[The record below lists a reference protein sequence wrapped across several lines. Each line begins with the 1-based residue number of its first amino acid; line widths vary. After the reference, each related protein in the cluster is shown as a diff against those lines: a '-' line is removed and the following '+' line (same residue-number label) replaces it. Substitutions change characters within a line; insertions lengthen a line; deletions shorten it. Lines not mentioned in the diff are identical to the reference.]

1 MKKCIYFIILFLLI
15 IPLNTL
21 GLVMQSDK
29 IYVTDSAGILN
40 DEVEDYI
47 VTYSEFLKENKNI
60 DYYVVSVKSLEGV
73 SLEEYTDYIFDSFNM
88 NDLGLLIVISHDDRS
103 IRIKAGSELSKV
115 IGSSTIDN
123 YIDSYFMPY
132 LKNDDWN
139 TGVKN
144 GYSSFYKLLCN
155 IFKIDS
161 STMTVYDGKSFIN
174 NYRYPIFIV
183 ILWICIFISGFFTKS
198 FVNIKKGIEKVS
210 TIKEFIIAISIII
223 NIYLLYFCYLLIPL
237 SVFVVLGFEGV
248 IINNIIDQSD
258 IISNKRKDTR
268 KLNKKR
274 KKKINNKTKIVK
286 DKKTVKEDKH
296 R

>member
-1 MKKCIYFIILFLLI
+1 MKKLIYFIILFLMI

-21 GLVMQSDK
+21 GLVKQSND
-29 IYVTDSAGILN
+29 IYVTDSAQILN
-40 DEVEDYI
+40 NETQDYI

-60 DYYVVSVKSLEGV
+60 DYYVVTVKSLEGI
-73 SLEEYTDYIFDSFNM
+73 SLEEYTDYVFDSFNM

-115 IGSSTIDN
+115 IESSTIDN

-139 TGVKN
+139 TGIKN

-161 STMTVYDGKSFIN
+161 STMTVYNGKSFIN
-174 NYRYPIFIV
+174 NYRYTIFIV
-183 ILWICIFISGFFTKS
+183 ILWICIFISGFLAKKI
-198 FVNIKKGIEKVS
+198 VNIKKGIEKVS
-210 TIKEFIIAISIII
+210 TIKDFLIAISIII

-237 SVFVVLGFEGV
+237 SIFIVLGFECV
-248 IINNIIDQSD
+248 IIYNILDQNNFFSNKNRKAKKNINKKVKNRTK
-258 IISNKRKDTR
+258 IIS
-268 KLNKKR
+268 
-274 KKKINNKTKIVK
+274 KKK
-286 DKKTVKEDKH
+286 H

>member
-1 MKKCIYFIILFLLI
+1 MKKLIYFIILFLMI

-21 GLVMQSDK
+21 GLVKQSDD
-29 IYVTDSAGILN
+29 IYVTDSAQILN
-40 DEVEDYI
+40 NETEDYI

-60 DYYVVSVKSLEGV
+60 DYYVVTVKSLEGI
-73 SLEEYTDYIFDSFNM
+73 SLEEYTDYVFDSFNM
-88 NDLGLLIVISHDDRS
+88 NDLGLLIIISHDDRS

-115 IGSSTIDN
+115 IESSTIDN

-139 TGVKN
+139 TGIKN

-161 STMTVYDGKSFIN
+161 STMTVYNGKSFIN
-174 NYRYPIFIV
+174 NYRYTIFIV
-183 ILWICIFISGFFTKS
+183 ILWICIFISGFLAKKI
-198 FVNIKKGIEKVS
+198 VNIKKGIEKVS
-210 TIKEFIIAISIII
+210 TIKDFLIAISIII

-237 SVFVVLGFEGV
+237 SVFIVLGFECV
-248 IINNIIDQSD
+248 IIYNILDQNNFF
-258 IISNKRKDTR
+258 SNKDK
-268 KLNKKR
+268 KAKKNINKKV
-274 KKKINNKTKIVK
+274 KNKTKTISK
-286 DKKTVKEDKH
+286 NKH

>member
-1 MKKCIYFIILFLLI
+1 MKKLIYFIILFLMI

-21 GLVMQSDK
+21 GLVKQSDE
-29 IYVTDSAGILN
+29 IFVTDSAQILN
-40 DEVEDYI
+40 NETEDYI

-60 DYYVVSVKSLEGV
+60 DYYVVTVKSLEGI
-73 SLEEYTDYIFDSFNM
+73 SLEEYTDYVFDSFNM

-115 IGSSTIDN
+115 IESSTIDN

-139 TGVKN
+139 TGIKN

-161 STMTVYDGKSFIN
+161 STMTAYNGKSFIN
-174 NYRYPIFIV
+174 NYRHTIFIV
-183 ILWICIFISGFFTKS
+183 ILWICIFISGFLAKKI
-198 FVNIKKGIEKVS
+198 VNIKKGIEKVS
-210 TIKEFIIAISIII
+210 TIKDFLIAISIII

-237 SVFVVLGFEGV
+237 SVFIVLGFECV
-248 IINNIIDQSD
+248 IIYNILDQNNFFS
-258 IISNKRKDTR
+258 S
-268 KLNKKR
+268 
-274 KKKINNKTKIVK
+274 K
-286 DKKTVKEDKH
+286 DKKTKKNINKKVKNKTKTISKNKH

>member
-29 IYVTDSAGILN
+29 IYVTDSADILD

-47 VTYSEFLKENKNI
+47 VTYSEFLKENENI
-60 DYYVVSVKSLEGV
+60 DYYVVTVKSLDGI
-73 SLEEYTDYIFDSFNM
+73 SLEEYTDYIFNSFNM

-115 IGSSTIDN
+115 IDSSTIDN

-139 TGVKN
+139 TGIKN

-161 STMTVYDGKSFIN
+161 SLMTVYNGKSFVN

-183 ILWICIFISGFFTKS
+183 LLWICIFIAGFVTKS
-198 FVNIKKGIEKVS
+198 FVNLKKGIEKVS
-210 TIKEFIIAISIII
+210 TIKDFLIAISIIL

-248 IINNIIDQSD
+248 VIYNIIDQSG
-258 IISNKRKDTR
+258 IYTSKCKKTR
-268 KLNKKR
+268 KVKKTANR
-274 KKKINNKTKIVK
+274 KTSNKTKTVNL
-286 DKKTVKEDKH
+286 KK
-296 R
+296 RR

>member
-1 MKKCIYFIILFLLI
+1 MKKLIYFIILFLMI

-21 GLVMQSDK
+21 GLVKQSDD
-29 IYVTDSAGILN
+29 IYITDSAQILN
-40 DEVEDYI
+40 NETEDYI

-60 DYYVVSVKSLEGV
+60 DYYVVTVKSLEGIN
-73 SLEEYTDYIFDSFNM
+73 LEEYTDYVFDSFNM

-115 IGSSTIDN
+115 IESSTIDN

-139 TGVKN
+139 TGIKN

-161 STMTVYDGKSFIN
+161 STMTVYNGKSFIN
-174 NYRYPIFIV
+174 NYRYTIFIV
-183 ILWICIFISGFFTKS
+183 ILWICIFISGFLAKKI
-198 FVNIKKGIEKVS
+198 VNIKKGIEKVS
-210 TIKEFIIAISIII
+210 TIKDFLIAISIII

-237 SVFVVLGFEGV
+237 SIFIVLGFECV
-248 IINNIIDQSD
+248 IIYNILNQNNFF
-258 IISNKRKDTR
+258 SNKNRKA
-268 KLNKKR
+268 KKNINKKVKNR
-274 KKKINNKTKIVK
+274 TKTISKKK
-286 DKKTVKEDKH
+286 H

>member
-1 MKKCIYFIILFLLI
+1 MKKLIYFIILFLMI

-21 GLVMQSDK
+21 GLVKQSDE
-29 IYVTDSAGILN
+29 IYVTDSAQILN
-40 DEVEDYI
+40 NETEDYI

-60 DYYVVSVKSLEGV
+60 DYYVVTVKSLEGI
-73 SLEEYTDYIFDSFNM
+73 SLEEYTDYVFDSFNM

-115 IGSSTIDN
+115 IESSTIDN

-139 TGVKN
+139 TGIKN

-161 STMTVYDGKSFIN
+161 STMTVYNGKSFIN
-174 NYRYPIFIV
+174 NYRYTIFIV
-183 ILWICIFISGFFTKS
+183 ILWICIFISGFLAKKI
-198 FVNIKKGIEKVS
+198 VNIKKGIEKVS
-210 TIKEFIIAISIII
+210 TIKDFLIAISIII

-237 SVFVVLGFEGV
+237 SIFIVLGFECV
-248 IINNIIDQSD
+248 IIYNILDQNNFF
-258 IISNKRKDTR
+258 SNKNRKA
-268 KLNKKR
+268 KKNINKKVKNR
-274 KKKINNKTKIVK
+274 TKTISKKK
-286 DKKTVKEDKH
+286 H

>member
-1 MKKCIYFIILFLLI
+1 MKKLIYFIILFLMI

-21 GLVMQSDK
+21 GLVKQSDD
-29 IYVTDSAGILN
+29 IYITDSAQILN
-40 DEVEDYI
+40 SETEDYI

-60 DYYVVSVKSLEGV
+60 DYYVVTVKSLEGIN
-73 SLEEYTDYIFDSFNM
+73 LEEYTDYVFDSFNM

-115 IGSSTIDN
+115 IESSTIDN

-139 TGVKN
+139 TGIKN

-161 STMTVYDGKSFIN
+161 STMTVYNGKSFIN
-174 NYRYPIFIV
+174 NYRYTIFIV
-183 ILWICIFISGFFTKS
+183 ILWICIFISGFLAKKI
-198 FVNIKKGIEKVS
+198 VNIKKGIEKVS
-210 TIKEFIIAISIII
+210 TIKDFLIAISIII
-223 NIYLLYFCYLLIPL
+223 NIYLLYFCYLLIHL
-237 SVFVVLGFEGV
+237 SIFIVLGFECV
-248 IINNIIDQSD
+248 IIYNILNQNNFFSNKNRKAKNNI
-258 IISNKRKDTR
+258 
-268 KLNKKR
+268 NKKVKNR
-274 KKKINNKTKIVK
+274 TKTISKKK
-286 DKKTVKEDKH
+286 H

>member
-1 MKKCIYFIILFLLI
+1 MKKLIYFIILFLMI

-21 GLVMQSDK
+21 GLVKQSDE
-29 IYVTDSAGILN
+29 IYVTDSAQILN
-40 DEVEDYI
+40 NETEDYI

-60 DYYVVSVKSLEGV
+60 DYYVVTVKSLEGI
-73 SLEEYTDYIFDSFNM
+73 SLEEYTDYVFDSFNM

-115 IGSSTIDN
+115 IESSTIDN

-139 TGVKN
+139 TGIKN

-161 STMTVYDGKSFIN
+161 STMTVYNGKSFIN
-174 NYRYPIFIV
+174 NYRYTIFIV
-183 ILWICIFISGFFTKS
+183 ILWICIFISGFLAKKI
-198 FVNIKKGIEKVS
+198 VNIKKGIEKVS
-210 TIKEFIIAISIII
+210 TIKDFLIAISIII

-237 SVFVVLGFEGV
+237 SVFIVLGFECV
-248 IINNIIDQSD
+248 IIYNILDQNNFFS
-258 IISNKRKDTR
+258 
-268 KLNKKR
+268 
-274 KKKINNKTKIVK
+274 NKTKKTKKNINKKVK
-286 DKKTVKEDKH
+286 NKTKTISKNKH

>member
-1 MKKCIYFIILFLLI
+1 MKKLIYFIILFLMI

-21 GLVMQSDK
+21 GLVRQSDE
-29 IYVTDSAGILN
+29 IYVTDSAQILN
-40 DEVEDYI
+40 NETEDYI

-60 DYYVVSVKSLEGV
+60 DYYVVTVKSLEGI
-73 SLEEYTDYIFDSFNM
+73 SLEEYTDYVFDSFNM

-115 IGSSTIDN
+115 IESSTIDN

-139 TGVKN
+139 TGIKN

-161 STMTVYDGKSFIN
+161 STMTVYNGKSFIN
-174 NYRYPIFIV
+174 NYRYTIFIV
-183 ILWICIFISGFFTKS
+183 ILWICIFISGFLAKKI
-198 FVNIKKGIEKVS
+198 VNIKKGIEKVS
-210 TIKEFIIAISIII
+210 TIKDFLIAISIII

-237 SVFVVLGFEGV
+237 SVFIVLGFECV
-248 IINNIIDQSD
+248 IIYNILDQNNFFS
-258 IISNKRKDTR
+258 S
-268 KLNKKR
+268 
-274 KKKINNKTKIVK
+274 K
-286 DKKTVKEDKH
+286 DKKTKKNINKKVKNKIKTISKNKH

>member
-1 MKKCIYFIILFLLI
+1 MKKLIYFIILFLMI

-21 GLVMQSDK
+21 GLVKQSND
-29 IYVTDSAGILN
+29 IYVTDSAQILN
-40 DEVEDYI
+40 NETQDYI

-60 DYYVVSVKSLEGV
+60 DYYVVTVKSLEGI
-73 SLEEYTDYIFDSFNM
+73 SLEEYTDYVFDSFNM

-115 IGSSTIDN
+115 IESSTIDN

-139 TGVKN
+139 TGIKN

-161 STMTVYDGKSFIN
+161 STMTVYNGKSFIN
-174 NYRYPIFIV
+174 NYRYTIFIV
-183 ILWICIFISGFFTKS
+183 ILWICIFISGFLAKKI
-198 FVNIKKGIEKVS
+198 VNIKKGIEKVS
-210 TIKEFIIAISIII
+210 TIKDFLIAISIII

-237 SVFVVLGFEGV
+237 SIFIVLGFECV
-248 IINNIIDQSD
+248 IIYNILDQNNFF
-258 IISNKRKDTR
+258 SNKNRKA
-268 KLNKKR
+268 KKNINKKVKNR
-274 KKKINNKTKIVK
+274 TKTISKKK
-286 DKKTVKEDKH
+286 H

>member
-1 MKKCIYFIILFLLI
+1 MKKLIYFIILFLMI

-21 GLVMQSDK
+21 GLVRQSDE
-29 IYVTDSAGILN
+29 IYVTDSAQILN
-40 DEVEDYI
+40 NETEDYI

-60 DYYVVSVKSLEGV
+60 DYYVVTVKSLEGI
-73 SLEEYTDYIFDSFNM
+73 SLEEYTDYVFDSFNM

-115 IGSSTIDN
+115 IESSTIDN

-139 TGVKN
+139 TGIKN

-161 STMTVYDGKSFIN
+161 STMTVYNGKSFIN
-174 NYRYPIFIV
+174 NYRYTIFIV
-183 ILWICIFISGFFTKS
+183 ILWICIFISGFLAKKI
-198 FVNIKKGIEKVS
+198 VNIKKGIEKVS
-210 TIKEFIIAISIII
+210 TIKDFLIAISIII

-237 SVFVVLGFEGV
+237 SVFIVLGFECV
-248 IINNIIDQSD
+248 IIYNILDQNNFFS
-258 IISNKRKDTR
+258 S
-268 KLNKKR
+268 
-274 KKKINNKTKIVK
+274 K
-286 DKKTVKEDKH
+286 DKKTKKNTNKKVKNKTKTISKNKH

>member
-1 MKKCIYFIILFLLI
+1 MSMKKLIYFIILFLMI

-21 GLVMQSDK
+21 GLVRQSDE
-29 IYVTDSAGILN
+29 IYVTDSAQILN
-40 DEVEDYI
+40 NETEDYI

-60 DYYVVSVKSLEGV
+60 DYYVVTVKSLEGI
-73 SLEEYTDYIFDSFNM
+73 SLEEYTDYVFDSFNM

-115 IGSSTIDN
+115 IESSTIDN

-139 TGVKN
+139 TGIKN

-161 STMTVYDGKSFIN
+161 STMTVYNGKSFIN
-174 NYRYPIFIV
+174 NYRYTIFIV
-183 ILWICIFISGFFTKS
+183 ILWICIFISGFLAKKI
-198 FVNIKKGIEKVS
+198 VNIKKGIEKVS
-210 TIKEFIIAISIII
+210 TIKDFLIAISIII

-237 SVFVVLGFEGV
+237 SVFIVLGFECV
-248 IINNIIDQSD
+248 IIYNILDQNNFFS
-258 IISNKRKDTR
+258 S
-268 KLNKKR
+268 
-274 KKKINNKTKIVK
+274 K
-286 DKKTVKEDKH
+286 DKKTKKNINKKVKNKTKTISKNKH

>member
-1 MKKCIYFIILFLLI
+1 MKKLIYFIILFLMI

-21 GLVMQSDK
+21 GLVKQSDD
-29 IYVTDSAGILN
+29 IYVTDSAQILN
-40 DEVEDYI
+40 NEIEDYI

-60 DYYVVSVKSLEGV
+60 DYYVVTVKSLEGIN
-73 SLEEYTDYIFDSFNM
+73 LEEYTDYVFDSFNM

-115 IGSSTIDN
+115 IESSTIDN

-139 TGVKN
+139 TGIKN

-161 STMTVYDGKSFIN
+161 STMTVYNGKSFIN
-174 NYRYPIFIV
+174 NYRYTIFIV
-183 ILWICIFISGFFTKS
+183 ILWICIFISGFLAKKI
-198 FVNIKKGIEKVS
+198 VNIKKGIEKVS
-210 TIKEFIIAISIII
+210 TIKDFLIAISIII

-237 SVFVVLGFEGV
+237 SIFIVLGFECV
-248 IINNIIDQSD
+248 IIYNILNQNNFFSNKNRKAKNNI
-258 IISNKRKDTR
+258 
-268 KLNKKR
+268 NKKVKNR
-274 KKKINNKTKIVK
+274 TKTISKKK
-286 DKKTVKEDKH
+286 H

>member
-1 MKKCIYFIILFLLI
+1 MKKLIYFIILFLMI

-21 GLVMQSDK
+21 GLVRQSDE
-29 IYVTDSAGILN
+29 IYVTDSAQILN
-40 DEVEDYI
+40 NETEDYI

-60 DYYVVSVKSLEGV
+60 DYYVVTVKSLEGI
-73 SLEEYTDYIFDSFNM
+73 SLEEYTDYVFDSFNM
-88 NDLGLLIVISHDDRS
+88 NDLGLLIVISRDDRS

-115 IGSSTIDN
+115 IESSTIDN

-139 TGVKN
+139 TGIKN

-161 STMTVYDGKSFIN
+161 STMTVYNGKSFIN
-174 NYRYPIFIV
+174 NYRYTIFIV
-183 ILWICIFISGFFTKS
+183 ILWICIFISGFLAKKI
-198 FVNIKKGIEKVS
+198 VNIKKGIEKVS
-210 TIKEFIIAISIII
+210 TIKDFLIAISIII

-237 SVFVVLGFEGV
+237 SIFIVLGFECV
-248 IINNIIDQSD
+248 IIYNILDQNNFF
-258 IISNKRKDTR
+258 SNKNRKA
-268 KLNKKR
+268 KKNINKKVKNR
-274 KKKINNKTKIVK
+274 TKTISKKK
-286 DKKTVKEDKH
+286 H

>member
-1 MKKCIYFIILFLLI
+1 MKKLIYFIILFLMI

-21 GLVMQSDK
+21 GLIKQSDD
-29 IYVTDSAGILN
+29 IYVTDSAQILN
-40 DEVEDYI
+40 NETEDYI

-60 DYYVVSVKSLEGV
+60 DYYVVTVKSLEGI
-73 SLEEYTDYIFDSFNM
+73 SLEEYTDYVFDSFNM

-115 IGSSTIDN
+115 IESSTIDN

-139 TGVKN
+139 TGIKN

-161 STMTVYDGKSFIN
+161 STMTVYNGKSFIN
-174 NYRYPIFIV
+174 NYRYTIFIV
-183 ILWICIFISGFFTKS
+183 ILWICIFISGFLAKKI
-198 FVNIKKGIEKVS
+198 VNIKKGIEKVS
-210 TIKEFIIAISIII
+210 TIKDFLIAISIII

-237 SVFVVLGFEGV
+237 SVFIVLGFECV
-248 IINNIIDQSD
+248 IIYNILDQNNFFS
-258 IISNKRKDTR
+258 S
-268 KLNKKR
+268 
-274 KKKINNKTKIVK
+274 K
-286 DKKTVKEDKH
+286 DKKTKKNINKKVKNKTKTISKNKH

>member
-1 MKKCIYFIILFLLI
+1 MKKLIYFIIIFLMI

-21 GLVMQSDK
+21 GLVKQSDD
-29 IYVTDSAGILN
+29 IYVTDSAQILN
-40 DEVEDYI
+40 NETEDYI

-60 DYYVVSVKSLEGV
+60 DYYVVTVKSLEGI
-73 SLEEYTDYIFDSFNM
+73 SLEEYTDYVFDSFNM

-103 IRIKAGSELSKV
+103 IRIKAGRELSKV
-115 IGSSTIDN
+115 IESSTIDN

-139 TGVKN
+139 TGIKN

-161 STMTVYDGKSFIN
+161 STMTVYNGKSFIN
-174 NYRYPIFIV
+174 NYRYTIFIV
-183 ILWICIFISGFFTKS
+183 ILWICIFISGFLAKKI
-198 FVNIKKGIEKVS
+198 VNIKKGIEKVS
-210 TIKEFIIAISIII
+210 TIKDFLIAISIII

-237 SVFVVLGFEGV
+237 SIFIVLGFECV
-248 IINNIIDQSD
+248 IIYNILDQNNFF
-258 IISNKRKDTR
+258 SNKNRKA
-268 KLNKKR
+268 KKNINKKVKNR
-274 KKKINNKTKIVK
+274 TKTISKKK
-286 DKKTVKEDKH
+286 H

>member
-1 MKKCIYFIILFLLI
+1 MKKLIYFIIIFLMI

-21 GLVMQSDK
+21 GLIKQSDD
-29 IYVTDSAGILN
+29 IYVTDSAQILN
-40 DEVEDYI
+40 NETEDYI

-60 DYYVVSVKSLEGV
+60 DYYVVTVKSLEGI
-73 SLEEYTDYIFDSFNM
+73 SLEEYTDYVFDAFNM

-115 IGSSTIDN
+115 IESSTIDN

-139 TGVKN
+139 TGIKN

-161 STMTVYDGKSFIN
+161 STMTVYNGKSFIN
-174 NYRYPIFIV
+174 NYRYTIFIV
-183 ILWICIFISGFFTKS
+183 ILWICIFISGFLAKKI
-198 FVNIKKGIEKVS
+198 VNIKKGIEKVS
-210 TIKEFIIAISIII
+210 TIKDFLIAISIII

-237 SVFVVLGFEGV
+237 SIFIVLGFECV
-248 IINNIIDQSD
+248 IIYNILDQNNFFSNKNRKAKKNINKKVKNRTK
-258 IISNKRKDTR
+258 IIS
-268 KLNKKR
+268 
-274 KKKINNKTKIVK
+274 KKK
-286 DKKTVKEDKH
+286 H

>member
-1 MKKCIYFIILFLLI
+1 MSMKKLIYFIILFLMI

-21 GLVMQSDK
+21 GLVKQSDE
-29 IYVTDSAGILN
+29 IYVTDSAQILN
-40 DEVEDYI
+40 NETEDYI

-60 DYYVVSVKSLEGV
+60 DYYVVTVKSLEGI
-73 SLEEYTDYIFDSFNM
+73 SLEEYTDYVFDSFNM

-115 IGSSTIDN
+115 IESSTIDN

-139 TGVKN
+139 TGIKN

-161 STMTVYDGKSFIN
+161 STMTVYNGKSFIN
-174 NYRYPIFIV
+174 NYRYTIFIV
-183 ILWICIFISGFFTKS
+183 ILWICIFISGFLAKKI
-198 FVNIKKGIEKVS
+198 VNIKKGIEKVS
-210 TIKEFIIAISIII
+210 TIKDFLIAISIII

-237 SVFVVLGFEGV
+237 SVFIVLGFECV
-248 IINNIIDQSD
+248 IIYNILDQNNFFS
-258 IISNKRKDTR
+258 S
-268 KLNKKR
+268 
-274 KKKINNKTKIVK
+274 K
-286 DKKTVKEDKH
+286 DKKTKKNINKKVKNKTKTISKNKH

>member
-60 DYYVVSVKSLEGV
+60 DYYVVSVKSLEGI

-115 IGSSTIDN
+115 IDSSTIDN

-139 TGVKN
+139 TGIKN

-198 FVNIKKGIEKVS
+198 FINIKKGIENVS
-210 TIKEFIIAISIII
+210 TIKEFIIAISIIL

-248 IINNIIDQSD
+248 VIYNIIEQSG

-268 KLNKKR
+268 KSNKKR
-274 KKKINNKTKIVK
+274 NNKTKIVK
-286 DKKTVKEDKH
+286 DKKTVKENKH

>member
-1 MKKCIYFIILFLLI
+1 MKKLIYFIILFLMI

-21 GLVMQSDK
+21 GLVKQSDE
-29 IYVTDSAGILN
+29 IYVTDSAQILN
-40 DEVEDYI
+40 NETEDYI

-60 DYYVVSVKSLEGV
+60 DYYVVTVKSLEGI
-73 SLEEYTDYIFDSFNM
+73 SLEEYTDYVFDSFNM

-115 IGSSTIDN
+115 IESSTIDN

-139 TGVKN
+139 TGIKN
-144 GYSSFYKLLCN
+144 GYSSFYKLFCN

-161 STMTVYDGKSFIN
+161 STMTVYNGKSFIN
-174 NYRYPIFIV
+174 NYRYTIFIV
-183 ILWICIFISGFFTKS
+183 ILWICIFISGFLAKKI
-198 FVNIKKGIEKVS
+198 VNIKKGIEKVS
-210 TIKEFIIAISIII
+210 TIKDFLIAISIII

-237 SVFVVLGFEGV
+237 SVFIVLGFECV
-248 IINNIIDQSD
+248 IIYNILDQNNFFS
-258 IISNKRKDTR
+258 S
-268 KLNKKR
+268 
-274 KKKINNKTKIVK
+274 K
-286 DKKTVKEDKH
+286 DKKTKKNINKKVKNKTKTISKNKH

>member
-1 MKKCIYFIILFLLI
+1 MKKLIYFIILFLMI

-21 GLVMQSDK
+21 GFIKQSDD
-29 IYVTDSAGILN
+29 IYVTDSAQILN
-40 DEVEDYI
+40 NETEDYI

-60 DYYVVSVKSLEGV
+60 DYYVVTVKSLEGI
-73 SLEEYTDYIFDSFNM
+73 SLEEYTDYVFDSFNM

-115 IGSSTIDN
+115 IESSTIDN

-139 TGVKN
+139 TGIKN

-161 STMTVYDGKSFIN
+161 STMTVYNGKSFIN
-174 NYRYPIFIV
+174 NYRYTIFIV
-183 ILWICIFISGFFTKS
+183 ILWICIFISGFLAKKI
-198 FVNIKKGIEKVS
+198 VNIKKGIEKVS
-210 TIKEFIIAISIII
+210 TIKDFLIAISIII

-237 SVFVVLGFEGV
+237 SIFIVLGFECV
-248 IINNIIDQSD
+248 IIYNILDQNNFF
-258 IISNKRKDTR
+258 SNKNRKA
-268 KLNKKR
+268 KKNINKKVKNR
-274 KKKINNKTKIVK
+274 TKTISKNKY
-286 DKKTVKEDKH
+286 

>member
-1 MKKCIYFIILFLLI
+1 MKKLIYFIILFLMI

-21 GLVMQSDK
+21 GLVRQSDE
-29 IYVTDSAGILN
+29 IYVTDSAQILN
-40 DEVEDYI
+40 NETEDYI

-60 DYYVVSVKSLEGV
+60 DYYVVTVKSLEGI
-73 SLEEYTDYIFDSFNM
+73 SLEEYTDYVFDSFNM

-103 IRIKAGSELSKV
+103 IRIKAGSKLSKV
-115 IGSSTIDN
+115 IESSTIDN

-139 TGVKN
+139 TGIKN

-161 STMTVYDGKSFIN
+161 STMTVYNGKSFIN
-174 NYRYPIFIV
+174 NYRYTIFIV
-183 ILWICIFISGFFTKS
+183 ILWICIFISGFLAKKI
-198 FVNIKKGIEKVS
+198 VNIKKGIEKVS
-210 TIKEFIIAISIII
+210 TIKDFLIAISIII

-237 SVFVVLGFEGV
+237 SVFIVLGFECV
-248 IINNIIDQSD
+248 IIYNILDQNNFFSI
-258 IISNKRKDTR
+258 
-268 KLNKKR
+268 
-274 KKKINNKTKIVK
+274 K
-286 DKKTVKEDKH
+286 DKKTKKNINKKVKNKTKTISKNKH

>member
-1 MKKCIYFIILFLLI
+1 MKKLIYFIILFLMI

-21 GLVMQSDK
+21 GLVRQSDE
-29 IYVTDSAGILN
+29 IYVTDSAQILN
-40 DEVEDYI
+40 NETEDYI

-60 DYYVVSVKSLEGV
+60 DYYVVTVKSLEGI
-73 SLEEYTDYIFDSFNM
+73 SLEEYTDYVFDSFNM

-115 IGSSTIDN
+115 IESSTIDN

-139 TGVKN
+139 TGIKN

-161 STMTVYDGKSFIN
+161 STMTVYNGKSFIN
-174 NYRYPIFIV
+174 NYRYTIFIV
-183 ILWICIFISGFFTKS
+183 ILWICIFISGFLAKKI
-198 FVNIKKGIEKVS
+198 VNIKKGIEKVS
-210 TIKEFIIAISIII
+210 TIKDFLIAISIII
-223 NIYLLYFCYLLIPL
+223 NIYLFYFCYLLIPL
-237 SVFVVLGFEGV
+237 SVFIVLGFECV
-248 IINNIIDQSD
+248 IIYNILDQNNFF
-258 IISNKRKDTR
+258 SNKAK
-268 KLNKKR
+268 KAKKNINKKV
-274 KKKINNKTKIVK
+274 KNKA
-286 DKKTVKEDKH
+286 KTISKNKH

>member
-1 MKKCIYFIILFLLI
+1 MKKLIYFIILFLMI

-21 GLVMQSDK
+21 GLVKQSDE
-29 IYVTDSAGILN
+29 IYVTDSAQILN
-40 DEVEDYI
+40 NETEDYI

-60 DYYVVSVKSLEGV
+60 DYYVVTVKSLEGI
-73 SLEEYTDYIFDSFNM
+73 SLEEYTDYVFDSFNM

-115 IGSSTIDN
+115 IESSTIDN

-139 TGVKN
+139 TGIKN

-161 STMTVYDGKSFIN
+161 STMTVYNGKSFIN
-174 NYRYPIFIV
+174 NYRYTIFIV
-183 ILWICIFISGFFTKS
+183 ILWICIFISGFLAKKI
-198 FVNIKKGIEKVS
+198 VNIKKGIEKVS
-210 TIKEFIIAISIII
+210 TIKDFLIAISIIM

-237 SVFVVLGFEGV
+237 SVFIVLGFECV
-248 IINNIIDQSD
+248 IIYNILDQNNFF
-258 IISNKRKDTR
+258 SNKDK
-268 KLNKKR
+268 KAKKNINKKV
-274 KKKINNKTKIVK
+274 KNKTKTISK
-286 DKKTVKEDKH
+286 NKH

>member
-1 MKKCIYFIILFLLI
+1 MKKLIYFIILFLMI

-21 GLVMQSDK
+21 GLVRQSDE
-29 IYVTDSAGILN
+29 IYVTDSAQILN
-40 DEVEDYI
+40 NETEDYI

-60 DYYVVSVKSLEGV
+60 DYYVVTVKSLEGI
-73 SLEEYTDYIFDSFNM
+73 SLEEYTDYVFDSFNM

-115 IGSSTIDN
+115 IESSTIDN

-139 TGVKN
+139 TGIKN

-161 STMTVYDGKSFIN
+161 STMTVYNGKSFIN
-174 NYRYPIFIV
+174 NYRYTIFIV
-183 ILWICIFISGFFTKS
+183 ILWICIFISGFLAKKI
-198 FVNIKKGIEKVS
+198 VNIKKGIEKVS
-210 TIKEFIIAISIII
+210 TIKDFLIAISIII

-237 SVFVVLGFEGV
+237 SVFIVLGFECV
-248 IINNIIDQSD
+248 IIYNILDQNNFFS
-258 IISNKRKDTR
+258 R
-268 KLNKKR
+268 
-274 KKKINNKTKIVK
+274 K
-286 DKKTVKEDKH
+286 DKKTKKNINKKVKNKTKTISKNKH

>member
-1 MKKCIYFIILFLLI
+1 MKKLIYFIILFLMI

-21 GLVMQSDK
+21 GLVRQSDE
-29 IYVTDSAGILN
+29 IYVTDSAQILN
-40 DEVEDYI
+40 NETEDYI

-60 DYYVVSVKSLEGV
+60 DYYVVTVKSLEGI
-73 SLEEYTDYIFDSFNM
+73 SLEEYTDYVFDSFNM

-115 IGSSTIDN
+115 IESSTIDN

-139 TGVKN
+139 TGIKN

-161 STMTVYDGKSFIN
+161 STMTVYNGKSFIN
-174 NYRYPIFIV
+174 NYRYTIFIV
-183 ILWICIFISGFFTKS
+183 ILWICIFISGFLAKKI
-198 FVNIKKGIEKVS
+198 VNIKKGIEKVS
-210 TIKEFIIAISIII
+210 TIKDFLIAISIII

-237 SVFVVLGFEGV
+237 SIFIVLGFECV
-248 IINNIIDQSD
+248 IIYNILDQNNFF
-258 IISNKRKDTR
+258 SNKNRKA
-268 KLNKKR
+268 KKNINKKVKNR
-274 KKKINNKTKIVK
+274 TKTISKKK
-286 DKKTVKEDKH
+286 H

>member
-1 MKKCIYFIILFLLI
+1 MKKLIYFIILFLMI
-15 IPLNTL
+15 IPLNIL
-21 GLVMQSDK
+21 GLVRQSDE
-29 IYVTDSAGILN
+29 IYVTDSAQILN
-40 DEVEDYI
+40 NETEDYI

-60 DYYVVSVKSLEGV
+60 DYYVVTVKSLEGI
-73 SLEEYTDYIFDSFNM
+73 SLEEYTDYVFDSFNM

-115 IGSSTIDN
+115 IESSTIDN

-139 TGVKN
+139 TGIKN

-161 STMTVYDGKSFIN
+161 STMTVYNGKSFIN
-174 NYRYPIFIV
+174 NYRYTIFIV
-183 ILWICIFISGFFTKS
+183 ILWICIFISGFLAKKI
-198 FVNIKKGIEKVS
+198 VNIKKEIEKVS
-210 TIKEFIIAISIII
+210 TIKDFLIAISIII

-237 SVFVVLGFEGV
+237 SVFIVLGFECV
-248 IINNIIDQSD
+248 IIYNILDQNNFFS
-258 IISNKRKDTR
+258 SKD
-268 KLNKKR
+268 KKAKKNINKKV
-274 KKKINNKTKIVK
+274 KNKTKTISK
-286 DKKTVKEDKH
+286 NKH

>member
-1 MKKCIYFIILFLLI
+1 MKKLIYFIILFLMI

-21 GLVMQSDK
+21 GLIKQSDD
-29 IYVTDSAGILN
+29 IYVTDSAQILN
-40 DEVEDYI
+40 NETEDYI

-60 DYYVVSVKSLEGV
+60 DYYVVTVKSLEGI
-73 SLEEYTDYIFDSFNM
+73 SLEEYTDYVFDSFNM

-115 IGSSTIDN
+115 IESSTIDN

-139 TGVKN
+139 TGIKN

-161 STMTVYDGKSFIN
+161 STMTVYNGKSFIN
-174 NYRYPIFIV
+174 NYRYTIFIV
-183 ILWICIFISGFFTKS
+183 ILWICIFISGFLAKKI
-198 FVNIKKGIEKVS
+198 VNIKKGIEKVS
-210 TIKEFIIAISIII
+210 TIKDFLIAISIII

-237 SVFVVLGFEGV
+237 SVFIVLGFECV
-248 IINNIIDQSD
+248 IIYNILDQNNFF
-258 IISNKRKDTR
+258 SNKNRKA
-268 KLNKKR
+268 KKNINKKVKNR
-274 KKKINNKTKIVK
+274 TKTISKKK
-286 DKKTVKEDKH
+286 H

>member
-1 MKKCIYFIILFLLI
+1 MKKLIYFIIIFLMI

-21 GLVMQSDK
+21 GLIKQSDD
-29 IYVTDSAGILN
+29 IYVTDSAQILN
-40 DEVEDYI
+40 NETEDYI

-60 DYYVVSVKSLEGV
+60 DYYVVTVKSLEGIN
-73 SLEEYTDYIFDSFNM
+73 LEEYTDYVFDSFNM

-115 IGSSTIDN
+115 IASSTIDN

-139 TGVKN
+139 TGIKN

-161 STMTVYDGKSFIN
+161 STMTVYNGKSFIN
-174 NYRYPIFIV
+174 NYRYTIFIV
-183 ILWICIFISGFFTKS
+183 ILWICIFISGFLAKKI
-198 FVNIKKGIEKVS
+198 VNIKKGIEKVS
-210 TIKEFIIAISIII
+210 TIKDFLIAISIII

-237 SVFVVLGFEGV
+237 SIFIVLGFECV
-248 IINNIIDQSD
+248 IIYNILDQNNFF
-258 IISNKRKDTR
+258 SNKNRKA
-268 KLNKKR
+268 KKNINKKVKNR
-274 KKKINNKTKIVK
+274 TKTISKKK
-286 DKKTVKEDKH
+286 H

>member
-1 MKKCIYFIILFLLI
+1 MKKLIYFIILFLMI

-21 GLVMQSDK
+21 GLVRQSDE
-29 IYVTDSAGILN
+29 IYVTDSAQILN
-40 DEVEDYI
+40 NETEDYI

-60 DYYVVSVKSLEGV
+60 YYYVVTVKSLEGI
-73 SLEEYTDYIFDSFNM
+73 SLEEYTDYVFDSFNM

-115 IGSSTIDN
+115 IESSTIDN

-139 TGVKN
+139 TGIKN

-161 STMTVYDGKSFIN
+161 STMTVYNGKSFIN
-174 NYRYPIFIV
+174 NYRYTIFIV
-183 ILWICIFISGFFTKS
+183 ILWICIFISGFLAKKI
-198 FVNIKKGIEKVS
+198 VNIKKGIEKVS
-210 TIKEFIIAISIII
+210 TIKDFLIAISIII

-237 SVFVVLGFEGV
+237 SVFIVLGFECV
-248 IINNIIDQSD
+248 IIYNILDQNNFFS
-258 IISNKRKDTR
+258 S
-268 KLNKKR
+268 
-274 KKKINNKTKIVK
+274 K
-286 DKKTVKEDKH
+286 DKKTKKNINKKVKNKTKTISKNKH

>member
-1 MKKCIYFIILFLLI
+1 MKKLIYFIILFLMI

-21 GLVMQSDK
+21 GLIKQSDE
-29 IYVTDSAGILN
+29 IYVTDSAQILN
-40 DEVEDYI
+40 NETQDYI

-60 DYYVVSVKSLEGV
+60 DYYVVTVKSLEGI
-73 SLEEYTDYIFDSFNM
+73 SLEEYTDYVFDSFNM

-115 IGSSTIDN
+115 IESSTIDN

-139 TGVKN
+139 TGIKN

-161 STMTVYDGKSFIN
+161 STMTVYNGKSFIN
-174 NYRYPIFIV
+174 NYRYTIFIV
-183 ILWICIFISGFFTKS
+183 ILWICIFISGFLAKKI
-198 FVNIKKGIEKVS
+198 VNIKKGIEKVS
-210 TIKEFIIAISIII
+210 TIKDFLIAISIII

-237 SVFVVLGFEGV
+237 SIFIVLGFECV
-248 IINNIIDQSD
+248 IIYNILDQNNFF
-258 IISNKRKDTR
+258 SNKNRKA
-268 KLNKKR
+268 KKNINKKVKNR
-274 KKKINNKTKIVK
+274 TKTISKKK
-286 DKKTVKEDKH
+286 H

>member
-1 MKKCIYFIILFLLI
+1 MKKLIYFIILFLMI

-21 GLVMQSDK
+21 GLVKQSDD
-29 IYVTDSAGILN
+29 IYITDSAQILN
-40 DEVEDYI
+40 NETEDYI

-60 DYYVVSVKSLEGV
+60 DYYVVTVKSLEGIN
-73 SLEEYTDYIFDSFNM
+73 LEEYTDYVFDSFNM

-115 IGSSTIDN
+115 IESSTIDN

-139 TGVKN
+139 TGIKN

-161 STMTVYDGKSFIN
+161 STMTVYNGKSFIN
-174 NYRYPIFIV
+174 NYRYTIFIV
-183 ILWICIFISGFFTKS
+183 ILWICIFISGFLAKKI
-198 FVNIKKGIEKVS
+198 VNIKKGIEKVS
-210 TIKEFIIAISIII
+210 TIKDFLIAISIII

-237 SVFVVLGFEGV
+237 SIFIVLGFECV
-248 IINNIIDQSD
+248 IIYNILNQNNFFSNKNRKAKNNI
-258 IISNKRKDTR
+258 
-268 KLNKKR
+268 NKKVKNR
-274 KKKINNKTKIVK
+274 TKTISKKK
-286 DKKTVKEDKH
+286 H

>member
-1 MKKCIYFIILFLLI
+1 MKKLIYFIIIFLMI

-21 GLVMQSDK
+21 GLVKQSDD
-29 IYVTDSAGILN
+29 IYVTDSAQILN
-40 DEVEDYI
+40 NETEDHI

-60 DYYVVSVKSLEGV
+60 DYYVVTVKSLEGI
-73 SLEEYTDYIFDSFNM
+73 SLEEYTDYVFDSFNM

-115 IGSSTIDN
+115 IESSTIDN

-139 TGVKN
+139 TGIKN

-161 STMTVYDGKSFIN
+161 STMTVYNGKSFIN
-174 NYRYPIFIV
+174 NYRYTIFIV
-183 ILWICIFISGFFTKS
+183 ILWICIFISGFLAKKI
-198 FVNIKKGIEKVS
+198 VNIKTGIEKVS
-210 TIKEFIIAISIII
+210 TIKDFLIAISIII

-237 SVFVVLGFEGV
+237 SIFIVLGFECV
-248 IINNIIDQSD
+248 IIYNILNQNNFFSNKNRKAKNNI
-258 IISNKRKDTR
+258 
-268 KLNKKR
+268 NKKVKNR
-274 KKKINNKTKIVK
+274 TKTISKKK
-286 DKKTVKEDKH
+286 H

>member
-1 MKKCIYFIILFLLI
+1 MKKLIYFIILFLMI

-21 GLVMQSDK
+21 GLVKQSND
-29 IYVTDSAGILN
+29 IYVTDSAQILN
-40 DEVEDYI
+40 NETEDYI

-60 DYYVVSVKSLEGV
+60 DYYVVTVKSLEGI
-73 SLEEYTDYIFDSFNM
+73 SLEEYTDYVFDSFNM

-115 IGSSTIDN
+115 IESSTIDN

-139 TGVKN
+139 TGIKN

-161 STMTVYDGKSFIN
+161 STMTVYNGKSFIN
-174 NYRYPIFIV
+174 NYRYTIFIV
-183 ILWICIFISGFFTKS
+183 ILWICIFISGFLAKKI
-198 FVNIKKGIEKVS
+198 VNIKKGIEKVS
-210 TIKEFIIAISIII
+210 TIKDFLIAISIII

-237 SVFVVLGFEGV
+237 SIFIVLGFECV
-248 IINNIIDQSD
+248 IIYNILDQNNFF
-258 IISNKRKDTR
+258 SNKNRKA
-268 KLNKKR
+268 KKNINKKVKNSTKTIS
-274 KKKINNKTKIVK
+274 KKK
-286 DKKTVKEDKH
+286 H

>member
-1 MKKCIYFIILFLLI
+1 MKKLIYFIILFLMI

-21 GLVMQSDK
+21 GLVRQSDD
-29 IYVTDSAGILN
+29 IYVTDSAQILN
-40 DEVEDYI
+40 NETEDYI

-60 DYYVVSVKSLEGV
+60 DYYVVTVKSLEGIN
-73 SLEEYTDYIFDSFNM
+73 LEEYTDYVFDSFNM

-115 IGSSTIDN
+115 IESSTIDN

-139 TGVKN
+139 TGIKN

-161 STMTVYDGKSFIN
+161 STMTVYNGKSFIN
-174 NYRYPIFIV
+174 NYRYTIFIV
-183 ILWICIFISGFFTKS
+183 ILWICIFISGFLAKKI
-198 FVNIKKGIEKVS
+198 VNIKKGIEKVS
-210 TIKEFIIAISIII
+210 TIKDFLIAISIII

-237 SVFVVLGFEGV
+237 SIFIVLGFECV
-248 IINNIIDQSD
+248 IIYNILNQNNFF
-258 IISNKRKDTR
+258 SNKNRKA
-268 KLNKKR
+268 KKNINKKVKNR
-274 KKKINNKTKIVK
+274 TKTISKKK
-286 DKKTVKEDKH
+286 H